1 MANSIILMKMD
12 RLSKTLSFSM
22 AMTTIRL
29 LKMDRYID
37 PVGMVIPIMIRMVN
51 SSATVLLNLM
61 ENITIL
67 TKMVFYTKILLS
79 YVMKKMLTEMT

>member
-29 LKMDRYID
+29 PKMDRYID